1 MGLVL
6 PRLSERPYRGLPSGN
21 PSEIPASTVC
31 DRGALVSFGF
41 PARQTLGGA
50 PLLQRKQRHPH
61 ADPEATQMPAEQPKG
76 FSGNCAGHRTR
87 CHRAS
92 PGWKGGHRG
101 FASWRER
108 GECRL
113 ILVPPRRLDAPA
125 SPHSRGGQHPHEF
138 RKSHKMRSTARCRP
152 GRVFRRLMIH
162 GKDPVVA

>member
-1 MGLVL
+1 MALQDFVWVTQVEGRHGACAAAPLRATLPGLA
-6 PRLSERPYRGLPSGN
+6 ERKPFRNSRGHGLR
-21 PSEIPASTVC
+21 
-31 DRGALVSFGF
+31 RGALVSFGF
-41 PARQTLGGA
+41 PARQTLGGS
-50 PLLQRKQRHPH
+50 PLLQRRQRHPH
-61 ADPEATQMPAEQPKG
+61 ADPEATPMPAEQPKG

-125 SPHSRGGQHPHEF
+125 SPHSRGGRQDDQE
-138 RKSHKMRSTARCRP
+138 RP
-152 GRVFRRLMIH
+152 P
-162 GKDPVVA
+162 DANAS